1 MPMTAENAELGMA
14 PRTASHPAPGAL
26 ATLVALAGRARSA
39 RDTAELRF
47 VLVNETH
54 TLTPYRQA
62 ALWWSGSGMAALS
75 GVVSPEANAPYVQWL
90 GEVMTAWAARAKDTI
105 NTQTPLLADVLA
117 PSDLSD
123 ELARAWDEWLPMHV
137 LCVPIAPAAPSDAG
151 GSVADGAAAGC
162 LLLAR
167 DEPWSDTEL
176 ALLDEWAAIWWH
188 AHRSVARSRWSR
200 WLGADPAAEKRA
212 GRATRLAGT
221 TLKLALAGAALAALA
236 LPVPLTLL
244 APAELVPLD
253 PAVVRA
259 PLDGVVGR
267 VLVQP
272 NQHVKAGDPLLEF
285 DRISLESRLEVAR
298 RALGTVQADYR
309 QRSQRALVDGDSRA
323 QLAVL
328 QGQMDEKST
337 EVRYLSALNQRG
349 TVPAPRDGVA
359 LFSDANEWLGRPVVT
374 GEKMMV
380 IADEHAVELEAWL
393 APADALPLAVGS
405 SVKVFLNTD
414 PLTPLSATLRYVAHE
429 AVERPD
435 GHPAYRVRATLAPG
449 QQVRVGLKGTA
460 RLEGERVALVYWI
473 LRRPLAAARAWAGL

>member
-1 MPMTAENAELGMA
+1 MPLNGDPSALGMA
-14 PRTASHPAPGAL
+14 PGIGSAPAPGAL
-26 ATLVALAGRARSA
+26 ATLLAMAGRARNA
-39 RDTAELRF
+39 RDAAELRF

-62 ALWWSGSGMAALS
+62 ALWWSGSGVAALS
-75 GVVSPEANAPYVQWL
+75 GVVAPEANAPYVHWL
-90 GEVMTAWAARAKDTI
+90 GEVMAAWAARAKLATSP
-105 NTQTPLLADVLA
+105 QTPLMADLLA

-123 ELARAWDEWLPMHV
+123 ELAQAWDEWLPMQV
-137 LCVPIAPAAPSDAG
+137 LCVPIAPTALREAG
-151 GSVADGAAAGC
+151 GSAADEVAAGC

-167 DEPWSDTEL
+167 DEPWNDTEL
-176 ALLDEWAAIWWH
+176 GLLDEWAAIWWH
-188 AHRSVARSRWSR
+188 AHRSVVRSRWWR
-200 WLGADPAAEKRA
+200 WLGADPTAARRT
-212 GRATRLAGT
+212 GRAARLAAT
-221 TLKLALAGAALAALA
+221 TLKLALAGTTLAALA

-272 NQHVKAGDPLLEF
+272 NQRVSLGDPLLEF

-309 QRSQRALVDGDSRA
+309 QKSQRALVDGDSRA

-328 QGQMDEKST
+328 QGQIDEKST

-349 TVPAPRDGVA
+349 TVPAPLNGVA

-374 GEKMMV
+374 GEKVMV

-405 SVKVFLNTD
+405 AVKVFLNTD

-449 QQVRVGLKGTA
+449 QPVRVGLKGTA
-460 RLEGERVALVYWI
+460 RLEGEQVALIYWI

>member
-1 MPMTAENAELGMA
+1 
-14 PRTASHPAPGAL
+14 
-26 ATLVALAGRARSA
+26 
-39 RDTAELRF
+39 
-47 VLVNETH
+47 
-54 TLTPYRQA
+54 
-62 ALWWSGSGMAALS
+62 
-75 GVVSPEANAPYVQWL
+75 
-90 GEVMTAWAARAKDTI
+90 
-105 NTQTPLLADVLA
+105 
-117 PSDLSD
+117 
-123 ELARAWDEWLPMHV
+123 
-137 LCVPIAPAAPSDAG
+137 
-151 GSVADGAAAGC
+151 
-162 LLLAR
+162 
-167 DEPWSDTEL
+167 
-176 ALLDEWAAIWWH
+176 
-188 AHRSVARSRWSR
+188 
-200 WLGADPAAEKRA
+200 
-212 GRATRLAGT
+212 
-221 TLKLALAGAALAALA
+221 
-236 LPVPLTLL
+236 
-244 APAELVPLD
+244 
-253 PAVVRA
+253 
-259 PLDGVVGR
+259 LDGVVGR

-285 DRISLESRLEVAR
+285 DRMSLESRLVVAR
-298 RALGTVQADYR
+298 RARGTVQADYR
-309 QRSQRALVDGDSRA
+309 QKSQRALVDGDSRA

-337 EVRYLSALNQRG
+337 EVRYLSALNQRS

-374 GEKMMV
+374 GEKIMV
-380 IADEHAVELEAWL
+380 VADEHAVELEAWL